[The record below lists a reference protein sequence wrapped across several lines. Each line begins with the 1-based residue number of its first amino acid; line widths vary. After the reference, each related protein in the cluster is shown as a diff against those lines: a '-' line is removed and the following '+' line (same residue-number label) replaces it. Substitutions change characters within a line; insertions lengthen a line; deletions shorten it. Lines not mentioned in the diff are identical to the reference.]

1 MTAEAIEET
10 AEAVFPASY
19 AQQRLWFLDRF
30 EGGAVYNVPVAN
42 RLRGPIDVAALEHAL
57 EALVERHE
65 ALRTVYALVDGVPH
79 QVIRPSIDFSLEVV
93 DVRDAADPAARAEEL
108 AAEQARTP
116 FDLEAEP
123 PFRALLVRLADD
135 DHVLALTLHHIATDA
150 WSMGILSR
158 ELAAL
163 YESLVDGRPAELPE
177 LEIQYADFAVWQQQ
191 WLESGGLDAQL
202 DYWTERLA
210 GAPPVLEL
218 PTDHPRPPR
227 QSFRGATERLMLP
240 PELLAQV
247 HALGE
252 REGVTSFMTLLA
264 VFAALLARYS
274 GQDDVVIASPV
285 ANRGRTE
292 LEHVIGLFVNTLPLR
307 VDLDGDP
314 SFRELLGRVREAA
327 LGAFSNQ
334 DLPFEKLVERV
345 APARHLSHAPVAQV
359 MFVVRN
365 ALERTARLPG
375 VEQEPILTDRGTAKF
390 DVTFFATETP
400 DGLRLSLEYCTDLF
414 ERDTAR
420 RMLEHYR
427 VLLEAALAD
436 PTQRVGELR
445 LLGADEERRVL
456 QEWNETA
463 AELPGAALPIHEA
476 VAAQARA
483 TPDAVAVASGGVELS
498 YRELDAQANRLARH
512 LRSLGVGR
520 ETPVAICADRS
531 VDTVAAVLAVLK
543 AGGAYVPVDP
553 SYPAERV
560 AFMLEDCGAPVLVT
574 GAEIA
579 QTLPPHGA
587 RTVLLGDERA
597 ESDAPLESETSL
609 DDLAYVIYTSGSTGR
624 PKGVAMPH
632 RPLANL
638 LAWQREEWRGRPPAR
653 TLQFASLSFD
663 VAFQEL
669 FSTWTSGGTLVLV
682 DDDVRRDSA
691 ALLDHLAKLRVERL
705 FLPFVALN
713 NLCEAAEYVGASLPA
728 LREVITAGEQLKV
741 TAAVRAFF
749 TRHHGCALV
758 NQYGPTET
766 HVVTA
771 HDLAGPADAWP
782 ELPPIG
788 RPIANARAYVLD
800 RHRRPVPVGVP
811 GELWIGGVSV
821 ARGYLG
827 RPELTA
833 ERFASDPF
841 APAGGRMYATGD
853 VVRLRPD
860 GLIEYLG
867 RADHQAKIRGFRVE
881 PGEVEAALRAHPEI
895 REAFATVRDDGGEK
909 RLVAFVIG
917 NGHRVESAELRDF
930 LRRSLPEYM
939 VPAAVATV
947 DAFPLT
953 PNGKIDRDRLAR
965 LPLPEETRDAEYV
978 APRSNVEAQLAA
990 LWQKLLGVE
999 RVGVTDDFFELG
1011 GHSLLAVK
1019 LFSEIERKLGVRL
1032 SLSSLFETSTVAG
1045 LAELVEAERVE
1056 ARPFSTTLEL
1066 RPGNGEAP
1074 LFLIAWAGGE
1084 VLPYRDLVENLDSRI
1099 PVYGLRAR
1107 GVDRRQTPLSTVD
1120 AIADYYV
1127 EEVRRVQ
1134 PHGPYRL
1141 AGFCFSGIVAYE
1153 MARRL
1158 TAAGEDVSTLALID
1172 SYPWRPRRRR
1182 TLATAGREQA
1192 KAFREAGRE
1201 GRREWFRARLN
1212 GIRGRLYRL
1221 LYLRYGPP
1229 LYARLEERGWEGV
1242 ALRGPWNPVLIASN
1256 LARRRYV
1263 PKPLDVRVQWFRAQQ
1278 APKPMPTPWDD
1289 LADVENHPI
1298 VAPGI
1303 SHSSMMR
1310 EPHVKLLVDALG
1322 RELGAPVSS
1331 PAATA

>member
-1 MTAEAIEET
+1 
-10 AEAVFPASY
+10 
-19 AQQRLWFLDRF
+19 
-30 EGGAVYNVPVAN
+30 
-42 RLRGPIDVAALEHAL
+42 
-57 EALVERHE
+57 
-65 ALRTVYALVDGVPH
+65 
-79 QVIRPSIDFSLEVV
+79 
-93 DVRDAADPAARAEEL
+93 
-108 AAEQARTP
+108 
-116 FDLEAEP
+116 
-123 PFRALLVRLADD
+123 
-135 DHVLALTLHHIATDA
+135 
-150 WSMGILSR
+150 
-158 ELAAL
+158 
-163 YESLVDGRPAELPE
+163 
-177 LEIQYADFAVWQQQ
+177 
-191 WLESGGLDAQL
+191 
-202 DYWTERLA
+202 
-210 GAPPVLEL
+210 
-218 PTDHPRPPR
+218 
-227 QSFRGATERLMLP
+227 
-240 PELLAQV
+240 
-247 HALGE
+247 
-252 REGVTSFMTLLA
+252 
-264 VFAALLARYS
+264 
-274 GQDDVVIASPV
+274 
-285 ANRGRTE
+285 
-292 LEHVIGLFVNTLPLR
+292 
-307 VDLDGDP
+307 
-314 SFRELLGRVREAA
+314 
-327 LGAFSNQ
+327 
-334 DLPFEKLVERV
+334 
-345 APARHLSHAPVAQV
+345 

-365 ALERTARLPG
+365 ALEQSARLPG

-400 DGLRLSLEYCTDLF
+400 AGLRLSLEYCTDLF

-436 PTQRVGELR
+436 PAQRVSELR
-445 LLGADEERRVL
+445 LLGGGEERRVL
-456 QEWNETA
+456 YEWNETA
-463 AELPGAALPIHEA
+463 ADLAGAELPIHEA
-476 VAAQARA
+476 VTAQAR
-483 TPDAVAVASGGVELS
+483 TSPGAVAVSFRGAELT
-498 YRELDAQANRLARH
+498 YRELDGSANRLARH

-520 ETPVAICADRS
+520 DVPVAICADRS
-531 VDTVAAVLAVLK
+531 IDTVVAVLAVLK

-553 SYPAERV
+553 GYPAERV

-574 GAEIA
+574 RAEVA
-579 QTLPPHGA
+579 RTLPPHGA
-587 RTVLLGDERA
+587 STVLLDDERT
-597 ESDAPLESETSL
+597 ESDAPLEIETSL

-638 LAWQREEWRGRPPAR
+638 LAWQREQWRGRRPAR

-691 ALLDHLAKLRVERL
+691 ALLEHLAKQRVERL
-705 FLPFVALN
+705 FLPFVALD
-713 NLCEAAEYVGASLPA
+713 NLCEAAEYVGASVPA

-741 TAAVRAFF
+741 TAAIRGFF
-749 TRHHGCALV
+749 ARHDRCTLV

-771 HDLAGPADAWP
+771 HDVVGPAAEWP

-800 RHRRPVPVGVP
+800 PHRRPVPVGVP

-827 RPELTA
+827 RADLTSQ
-833 ERFASDPF
+833 RFTADPF
-841 APAGGRMYATGD
+841 APEAGRMYATGD
-853 VVRLRPD
+853 VVRLGPD
-860 GLIEYLG
+860 GVIEYLG
-867 RADHQAKIRGFRVE
+867 RTDHQAKIRGFRVE
-881 PGEVEAALRAHPEI
+881 PGEVEAALRAHPAV

-917 NGHRVESAELRDF
+917 NRRQLESAELREF
-930 LRRSLPEYM
+930 LRRRLPEYM

-965 LPLPEETRDAEYV
+965 LPLPEEKRDAEYV
-978 APRSNVEAQLAA
+978 APRSAVEAQLAA

-1019 LFSEIERKLGVRL
+1019 LFSEIERKLGLRL
-1032 SLSSLFETSTVAG
+1032 PLSSLFETTTVAG

-1066 RPGNGEAP
+1066 RPGNGEVP

-1084 VLPYRDLVENLDSRI
+1084 VLPYRDLVENLDPRI

-1107 GVDRRQTPLSTVD
+1107 GIDRRNTPLSTVEE
-1120 AIADYYV
+1120 IADYYV
-1127 EEVRRVQ
+1127 EEVRRIQ

-1158 TAAGEDVSTLALID
+1158 TAAGEEVSTLALID

-1182 TLATAGREQA
+1182 TLLTAGREQA
-1192 KAFREAGRE
+1192 KAFRTAGRE
-1201 GRREWFRARLN
+1201 GRREWLSARLN
-1212 GIRGRLYRL
+1212 GIRARLYRL

-1229 LYARLEERGWEGV
+1229 LYAKLEARGWQSA

-1263 PKPLDVRVQWFRAQQ
+1263 PNPLDVRVQWFRAQQ
-1278 APKPMPTPWDD
+1278 APEPRPTPWDE

-1310 EPHVKLLVDALG
+1310 EPHVKLLVDALAA
-1322 RELGAPVSS
+1322 ELGAP
-1331 PAATA
+1331 PAAS